1 MNLDKWKSQIIRG
14 TLEYCILLM
23 LSQKTCYGYEI
34 LQKLSAYPIIAS
46 TESTV
51 YPLLRRLQKEGYL
64 QSVWQDSAEGL
75 PPRKYYSLTPEGGA
89 YLQAMNGE
97 WQNLSDTISDLKKEH
112 TEN

>member
-34 LQKLSAYPIIAS
+34 LQRLNAYPIIAS
-46 TESTV
+46 SESTV

-64 QSVWQDSAEGL
+64 QSEWRDSAEGL
-75 PPRKYYSLTPEGGA
+75 PPRKYYSLTTEGKDYVVMMTEEWSNLLDA
-89 YLQAMNGE
+89 ITSLKGE
-97 WQNLSDTISDLKKEH
+97 ES
-112 TEN
+112 